1 MGFAARSARRTR
13 LIGEISKMPTKPA
26 ALITGGAKGIG
37 CAIARHLLSSGW
49 QVGIID
55 LPDSGLRQAFSR
67 QRGVLV
73 IEGDVRNEETASD
86 AVDAMVH
93 RFRRLDAVVSNAGI
107 MIRKPLRRL
116 TLAEWHRVVD
126 TNLTGAFLLARAA
139 EKPLRRAH
147 GAIVTIAS
155 TRALMSEPNTESYS
169 ASKGGLVALTH
180 ALAISLAPDVR
191 VNCVSPG
198 WIEAKDYAGL
208 RRKDHRQHPAGRVGK
223 PEDVAELVGWLLD
236 AERSG
241 FVTGANF
248 VIDGG
253 MTRKMIYEA
262 RKRRAERCASSDRHS
277 FRGRVRLV
285 LQITGIDRAG
295 WLEAQNQRLLV
306 GTGAMLDTA
315 RHDDAFSWLQAY
327 HAILKLDAEPAAPD
341 QEELVLVLVIV
352 PGEFALN
359 FHELDLLAV
368 QSRDGLWT
376 PMFGKQR
383 EFLVQADLVHRGG
396 LILFFVLLYWV

>member
-1 MGFAARSARRTR
+1 
-13 LIGEISKMPTKPA
+13 MPITKPA

-37 CAIARHLLSSGW
+37 RAIARHLLSSGW

-55 LPDSGLRQAFSR
+55 LPDSGLRRAFSR

-116 TLAEWHRVVD
+116 TLSEWHRVLD
-126 TNLTGAFLLARAA
+126 TNLTAAFLLARAA

-198 WIEAKDYAGL
+198 WIETKDYAGL

-262 RKRRAERCASSDRHS
+262 
-277 FRGRVRLV
+277 
-285 LQITGIDRAG
+285 
-295 WLEAQNQRLLV
+295 
-306 GTGAMLDTA
+306 
-315 RHDDAFSWLQAY
+315 
-327 HAILKLDAEPAAPD
+327 
-341 QEELVLVLVIV
+341 
-352 PGEFALN
+352 
-359 FHELDLLAV
+359 
-368 QSRDGLWT
+368 
-376 PMFGKQR
+376 
-383 EFLVQADLVHRGG
+383 
-396 LILFFVLLYWV
+396 

>member
-1 MGFAARSARRTR
+1 
-13 LIGEISKMPTKPA
+13 MPITKPA

-37 CAIARHLLSSGW
+37 RAIARHLLSSGW

-55 LPDSGLRQAFSR
+55 LPDGELRRAFSR

-107 MIRKPLRRL
+107 MIRKPLLRL
-116 TLAEWHRVVD
+116 TLAEWHRVLD
-126 TNLTGAFLLARAA
+126 TNLTAAFLLARAA
-139 EKPLRRAH
+139 ERPLRRAH

-155 TRALMSEPNTESYS
+155 TRALMSEPDTESYS

-198 WIEAKDYAGL
+198 WIETKDYAGL

-262 RKRRAERCASSDRHS
+262 
-277 FRGRVRLV
+277 
-285 LQITGIDRAG
+285 
-295 WLEAQNQRLLV
+295 
-306 GTGAMLDTA
+306 
-315 RHDDAFSWLQAY
+315 
-327 HAILKLDAEPAAPD
+327 
-341 QEELVLVLVIV
+341 
-352 PGEFALN
+352 
-359 FHELDLLAV
+359 
-368 QSRDGLWT
+368 
-376 PMFGKQR
+376 
-383 EFLVQADLVHRGG
+383 
-396 LILFFVLLYWV
+396 

>member
-1 MGFAARSARRTR
+1 
-13 LIGEISKMPTKPA
+13 MPIAKPV

-37 CAIARHLLSSGW
+37 RALARHLLSSGW

-55 LPDSGLRQAFSR
+55 LPDSGLRRAFSR

-73 IEGDVRNEETASD
+73 IEGDVRDEETASD

-116 TLAEWHRVVD
+116 TLAEWHRVLD
-126 TNLTGAFLLARAA
+126 TNLTAAFLLARAA

-147 GAIVTIAS
+147 GAIVMIAS

-169 ASKGGLVALTH
+169 ASKGGLAALTH

-198 WIEAKDYAGL
+198 WIETKDYAGL
-208 RRKDHRQHPAGRVGK
+208 RRKDHSQHPAGRVGK

-253 MTRKMIYEA
+253 MTRKMIY
-262 RKRRAERCASSDRHS
+262 
-277 FRGRVRLV
+277 
-285 LQITGIDRAG
+285 
-295 WLEAQNQRLLV
+295 
-306 GTGAMLDTA
+306 
-315 RHDDAFSWLQAY
+315 
-327 HAILKLDAEPAAPD
+327 
-341 QEELVLVLVIV
+341 QE
-352 PGEFALN
+352 
-359 FHELDLLAV
+359 
-368 QSRDGLWT
+368 
-376 PMFGKQR
+376 
-383 EFLVQADLVHRGG
+383 
-396 LILFFVLLYWV
+396 